1 MTPKAPT
8 EAVHAEVPARLVAEI
23 RQLIEAGWFGSL
35 DEVVVDALR
44 RFVESHRVEL
54 MERFIREDVA
64 WGLRGEE

>member
-1 MTPKAPT
+1 MTKPPT
-8 EAVHAEVPARLVAEI
+8 EPVHTEVPARLVDEI
-23 RQLIEAGWFGSL
+23 RQLVDAGWFGSV

-54 MERFIREDVA
+54 MERFIREDMA